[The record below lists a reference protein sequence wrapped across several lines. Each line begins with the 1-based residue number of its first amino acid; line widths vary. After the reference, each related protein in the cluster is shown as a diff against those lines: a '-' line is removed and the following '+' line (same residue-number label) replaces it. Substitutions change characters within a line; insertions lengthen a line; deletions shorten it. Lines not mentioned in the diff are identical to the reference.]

1 MVPFIA
7 VLPSKWSRMGHITA
21 HHWLGGRGC
30 FEVVMLKLGK
40 RRSNTTQGDAKKQ
53 GAGSVI
59 LESGAGKAGVIH
71 NSEM

>member
-1 MVPFIA
+1 
-7 VLPSKWSRMGHITA
+7 
-21 HHWLGGRGC
+21 
-30 FEVVMLKLGK
+30 MLKLGK